1 MAREDFRDAQQDFA
15 RGDFFGGMRE
25 LSEANQHMA
34 DGYSH
39 LNNRCYY

>member
-15 RGDFFGGMRE
+15 RGDIFGGFQE

-39 LNNRCYY
+39 LNGRQYY